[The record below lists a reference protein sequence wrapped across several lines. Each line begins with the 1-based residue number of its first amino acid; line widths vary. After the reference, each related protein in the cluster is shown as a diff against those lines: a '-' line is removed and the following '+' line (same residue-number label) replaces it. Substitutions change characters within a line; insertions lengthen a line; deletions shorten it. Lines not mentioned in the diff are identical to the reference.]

1 MIARLKGHF
10 MRLLKLV
17 VILLVLILAALA
29 GYAYFGDMSS
39 DPREMRMPVELDLG
53 VATTEPGSDAGT
65 SDTATPD
72 STAPDSTTESPQDGT
87 QDSAAPEQG
96 AATGQDD
103 FE

>member
-1 MIARLKGHF
+1 

-65 SDTATPD
+65 PDAAASDTATPD
-72 STAPDSTTESPQDGT
+72 TTAPDSTTESPQDGT